1 MLHHPDTSEIELA
14 GVMHALSD
22 PVRLQMVR
30 ALAGRDE
37 PCACGSID
45 VPVSKSTRT
54 HHWRVLRENGLIR
67 QTEQGTSKL
76 TELRRDD
83 LEARFPGLL
92 RIVLEADRAPAASA
106 STLAS

>member
-1 MLHHPDTSEIELA
+1 MATATALHHPEVDELRLE

-22 PVRLQMVR
+22 PIRLQMVR
-30 ALAGRDE
+30 TLAARDE
-37 PCACGSID
+37 PCACGAVD

-67 QTEQGTSKL
+67 QVEQGTAKL

-83 LEARFPGLL
+83 LDIRFPGLL
-92 RIVLEADRAPAASA
+92 DLVLRG
-106 STLAS
+106 